1 MECLDDLE
9 SEVSATN
16 PELLIFIDALRK
28 FNAVRVA
35 CFGDHLLDSYIDD
48 IKAFK
53 DAYVLLGIN
62 VTTKAHIIFDHVA
75 DYCRER
81 GRGLGPD
88 SEQAR

>member
-9 SEVSATN
+9 SEVNATN

-35 CFGDHLLDSYIDD
+35 CFGHDLLESYIDD
-48 IKAFK
+48 IKEFK

-62 VTTKAHIIFDHVA
+62 VTTKAHIIFDHLA
-75 DYCRER
+75 DYCGQR